1 MLGRLRA
8 KRREAG
14 MTTLGMII
22 LASFVG
28 LFAFAFIRLV
38 PVYLNYIKI
47 SGVIDGVQEE
57 FDGKSPTR
65 TAIRASIE
73 RRFDVES
80 VGVISH
86 RDVTVTSVDGGFEVR
101 ADYDHT
107 APYIANVSFTV
118 HFDKSALVRR

>member
-1 MLGRLRA
+1 MLGRLKA

-22 LASFVG
+22 LAVFVG

-38 PVYLNYIKI
+38 PVYLNYVKI
-47 SGVIDGVQEE
+47 SGVIDGVHQE
-57 FDGKSPTR
+57 FDGKSPTSS
-65 TAIRASIE
+65 AIRSSIE

-80 VGVISH
+80 VSEITH
-86 RDVTVTSVDGGFEVR
+86 RDVTITSVDGGFEVR

-107 APYIANVSFTV
+107 APFIANVSFTV